1 MTLLQTKKKCICSKK
16 LGRIDGIIISP
27 ILGSSFCY
35 WIYSIIMT
43 TLRVY
48 IDKKGVG
55 FSSSK
60 KVWKFFTNNT
70 DWIFVIVQLHWPK
83 RLSSRSFGRILIL
96 KKSRFSGIPKYV
108 GLIYKSIWY
117 NIAELHLTISQHV
130 DYPIYGDT
138 LIRDYLNFN
147 TTKS

>member
-1 MTLLQTKKKCICSKK
+1 
-16 LGRIDGIIISP
+16 
-27 ILGSSFCY
+27 
-35 WIYSIIMT
+35 MT

-83 RLSSRSFGRILIL
+83 RLSSRSFGSILIL
-96 KKSRFSGIPKYV
+96 RNPVFREYQNM
-108 GLIYKSIWY
+108 L
-117 NIAELHLTISQHV
+117 
-130 DYPIYGDT
+130 D
-138 LIRDYLNFN
+138 
-147 TTKS
+147 

>member
-1 MTLLQTKKKCICSKK
+1 MNSSWTRMNILDSIIPKGWYFYRKRRIIFSKSRRDDIITNQEKMYLLKKKN

-60 KVWKFFTNNT
+60 KVWKFFTNN
-70 DWIFVIVQLHWPK
+70 
-83 RLSSRSFGRILIL
+83 
-96 KKSRFSGIPKYV
+96 
-108 GLIYKSIWY
+108 
-117 NIAELHLTISQHV
+117 IAELHLTISQHV
-130 DYPIYGDT
+130 DYPIFGNI

-147 TTKS
+147 TTNS